1 MSIIPNASATKIA
14 WQLRNNPEIKKGV
27 DEGRLIF
34 GTIDC
39 WLAWKLSG
47 GKVHVSE
54 VSNLTETLLLNART
68 LDYDQEVLDYLQ
80 IPRSILPEI
89 RSTSEV
95 YATTDPSIFD
105 GVEIPIASL
114 IGDQQAAAFG
124 QACFEP
130 GMAKNTYGTGSFM
143 NMNTGDK
150 YISPQHGVISC
161 AMWDIKGKT
170 SYGMEGL
177 VDVSGSAVQWLRD
190 GLGIIEKSSEIE
202 KLALSVP
209 DNGGI
214 YFVPAFVGLGAP
226 HFDSYARGTIL
237 GITRGTTKAH
247 IARATLE
254 AMAFQVAD
262 AFRDLGDVSGI
273 QIKRLRADGGA
284 ANNNYLLQFQADVL
298 GVPVERPVITET
310 TCLGAVY
317 AAGLAVGYW
326 DSMEEIEKF
335 WKLDRLFE
343 PKISDA
349 EREKLLYDWKCAT
362 ERAAGWM
369 KR

>member
-1 MSIIPNASATKIA
+1 M
-14 WQLRNNPEIKKGV
+14 
-27 DEGRLIF
+27 
-34 GTIDC
+34 
-39 WLAWKLSG
+39 
-47 GKVHVSE
+47 
-54 VSNLTETLLLNART
+54 
-68 LDYDQEVLDYLQ
+68 
-80 IPRSILPEI
+80 
-89 RSTSEV
+89 
-95 YATTDPSIFD
+95 TDPEIFD
-105 GVEIPIASL
+105 GVSIPIASL

-143 NMNTGDK
+143 NMNTGKQYTPPDNG
-150 YISPQHGVISC
+150 IISC
-161 AMWDIKGKT
+161 AMWDIGG
-170 SYGMEGL
+170 SVDYGLEGL

-190 GLGIIEKSSEIE
+190 GLGIIEKSSDIE
-202 KLALSVP
+202 ALALSVP

-226 HFDSYARGTIL
+226 HFDSYARGTII

-254 AMAFQVAD
+254 SMAFQVAD
-262 AFRDLGDVSGI
+262 AFGNMVKTAGI
-273 QIKRLRADGGA
+273 PVKRLRVDGGA
-284 ANNNYLLQFQADVL
+284 AKNDYLLQFQADIL

-326 DSMEEIEKF
+326 DSMDEIAKF
-335 WKLDRLFE
+335 WKLDKLFE
-343 PKISDA
+343 PKISEDQ
-349 EREKLLYDWKCAT
+349 RKTLLHDWDSVVK
-362 ERAAGWM
+362 RAAGWM